1 MLKILALIY
10 LALAVCLG
18 PVLPAVAQ
26 DPAPVV
32 AATPDATVMADDTG
46 ATTVTTTNDVTTVSA
61 PDATTV
67 VVPVGNWITQLLDN
81 ATAVVAAAI
90 AALVAWAFRA
100 LPKTVVDI
108 LRTMQVEQLLK
119 RAADYGINVTKGAV
133 KDKALEVNVGNQAVA
148 HAVQYVIDNAPGWLL
163 KWMGGTEAV
172 RDKIIARIP
181 MAETVGK
188 TDLK

>member
-1 MLKILALIY
+1 MKLATALLTALLMLA
-10 LALAVCLG
+10 APLAVY
-18 PVLPAVAQ
+18 AQ
-26 DPAPVV
+26 DPPPVV
-32 AATPDATVMADDTG
+32 ASTPDATVMADDAG

-67 VVPVGNWITQLLDN
+67 VVPVGNWITQILDN

-119 RAADYGINVTKGAV
+119 RATDYGINVTKGAV
-133 KDKALEVNVGNQAVA
+133 KDKALEIHVGNQAVA
-148 HAVQYVIDNAPGWLL
+148 NAVQYVIDNAPGWLI

-181 MAETVGK
+181 MDATVGK
-188 TDLK
+188 VDLK